1 MPCGCWGSR
10 RKDAVPFVWSN
21 KGIAMKLQHLAIGI
35 ALFALT
41 GISHGAGHA
50 HDITPKPGAA
60 VAVQRA
66 DEGPLSVGI
75 QTRLNLRFTGQPDS
89 VLTVE
94 YRPEDG
100 LVLHSPATVQL
111 RSDLQ
116 GVATD
121 APTVEAV
128 TDGVHY
134 LNVFVTQGERSRAIS
149 IRVTAGDAARALRK
163 PGGPGQAA
171 PASPGVPGVTSQGEP
186 LVILPA
192 AE

>member
-1 MPCGCWGSR
+1 
-10 RKDAVPFVWSN
+10 
-21 KGIAMKLQHLAIGI
+21 MKLQLLAIGI

-41 GISHGAGHA
+41 GVSHGAGHTHA
-50 HDITPKPGAA
+50 VTPKPGAA

-66 DEGPLSVGI
+66 DEVPLSIGV
-75 QTRLNLRFTGQPDS
+75 QTRLDLRFTGRPDS
-89 VLTVE
+89 VWSIE

-100 LVLHSPATVQL
+100 LVLHSPATAQL

-134 LNVFVTQGERSRAIS
+134 LNVFVTEGTRSWAIS
-149 IRVTAGDAARALRK
+149 IRVTAGKAARDARK
-163 PGGPGQAA
+163 PDGQGQTEAL
-171 PASPGVPGVTSQGEP
+171 PSPGTSGVTSQGEP
-186 LVILPA
+186 LIILPA

>member
-1 MPCGCWGSR
+1 
-10 RKDAVPFVWSN
+10 
-21 KGIAMKLQHLAIGI
+21 MKLQHLAIGI

-41 GISHGAGHA
+41 GVSHGGGHSHA
-50 HDITPKPGAA
+50 ITPKPGAA
-60 VAVQRA
+60 VSVQRA
-66 DEGPLSVGI
+66 DEVPLSVGV
-75 QTRLNLRFTGQPDS
+75 QTRLDLRFAGRPDS
-89 VLTVE
+89 MLTVE
-94 YRPEDG
+94 YRPEQG
-100 LVLHSPATVQL
+100 LVLHSPAMVQL

-149 IRVTAGDAARALRK
+149 IRVTAGKAARDARKLNGQGQTEAL
-163 PGGPGQAA
+163 P
-171 PASPGVPGVTSQGEP
+171 SPGTSGVTSQGEP
-186 LVILPA
+186 LIILPA